1 METVTSKNN
10 SIRRFFGDKAFYKM
24 VLIIAVPI
32 MVQNGFTNFVSLL
45 DNIMIGRVGTEQMS
59 GAAIVNQLLF
69 IYNICIFGGVSGAG
83 IFTAQYFGQ
92 KNEEGVR
99 QTVRF
104 KIWMCLILTIAT
116 IVLFLICGDSLIML
130 YLQGEG
136 SSESIAAT
144 LHYAQQYLRIM
155 LIGLPA
161 FMMVQVYSST
171 LRECGETILPMK
183 AGVIAVL
190 TNLVLNYILIYGK
203 FGAPALGVQGAAIAT
218 VISRYVEIAVVL
230 IKTHAHAEKDSFAY
244 GLYTTL
250 KVPSYLTK
258 KLVLQGMPLLLN
270 ETLWAMG
277 TAFLTQCY
285 SVRGLNVVAAFNITT
300 TIQNVF
306 NIAFIAM
313 GDAVAI
319 LVGQLLGAGK
329 LEEAKDTD
337 TKLIVFS
344 VLCSFAV
351 GAVMFLLAPL
361 FPELYNT
368 TADVKELAIQFIRTY
383 GIYLPVFSFLHV
395 AYFTLRSGGK
405 TIITFIFDS
414 VFLWV
419 ASVPLAFYLSRFTA
433 IPVLGIYISV
443 LAMDLV
449 KSLIGGVLVYKNV
462 WIQNLV
468 E

>member
-1 METVTSKNN
+1 MIFV
-10 SIRRFFGDKAFYKM
+10 
-24 VLIIAVPI
+24 IAVPI
-32 MVQNGFTNFVSLL
+32 MIQNGFTNFVSLL

-83 IFTAQYFGQ
+83 IFTAQFFGQ
-92 KNEEGVR
+92 KNDEGIR

-104 KIWMCLILTIAT
+104 KIWMGIFLTAGSIL
-116 IVLFLICGDSLIML
+116 LFLTFGDTLISF

-136 SSESIAAT
+136 SAESIAAT
-144 LHYAQQYLRIM
+144 LQYAKQYLAIM
-155 LIGLPA
+155 LFGLPA

-171 LRECGETILPMK
+171 LRECGQTVLPMK

-203 FGAPALGVQGAAIAT
+203 FGAPALGVQGAALAT
-218 VISRYVEIAVVL
+218 IISRYVEIFIILVW
-230 IKTHAHAEKDSFAY
+230 THTHTEENPFAR

-250 KVPSYLTK
+250 KVPAFLTK
-258 KLVLQGMPLLLN
+258 KLIIKGMPLLIN

-329 LEEAKDTD
+329 LKEAKETD

-344 VLCSFAV
+344 VLCSFGV
-351 GAVMFLLAPL
+351 GTVMFILAPL

-405 TIITFIFDS
+405 TVITFIFDS
-414 VFLWV
+414 VFLLAV
-419 ASVPLAFYLSRFTA
+419 SVPLAFYLSRFTGL
-433 IPVLGIYISV
+433 PVLGIYICV
-443 LAMDLV
+443 LATDLI
-449 KSLIGGVLVYKNV
+449 KSIIGGILVYKGV

-468 E
+468 EE